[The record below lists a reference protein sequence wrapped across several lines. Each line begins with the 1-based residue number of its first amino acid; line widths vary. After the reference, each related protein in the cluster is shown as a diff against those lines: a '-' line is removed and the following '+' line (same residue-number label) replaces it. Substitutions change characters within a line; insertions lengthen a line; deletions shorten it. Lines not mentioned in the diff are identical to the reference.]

1 MNKQAVIFDLDGS
14 ILNTL
19 EDLHRSV
26 NFALN
31 CSGLPERSLAQVR
44 HDVGNGIRTLIL
56 RSVPDGTS
64 DRAIAQVYG
73 DFQRHYKLHC
83 ADLTRPY
90 NGIPELLERIRGH
103 GFRTAVVSNKADF
116 AVQLLMER
124 YFPGQF
130 DVVLGE
136 REGIPKKPAPE
147 PVHTVLSLLGVKPQ
161 DAVYVGDSE
170 VDVQTAANAG
180 LPCVCVDWGFRSR
193 ETLLQAGAQQIVSTP
208 EALWKQLIS
217 F

>member
-1 MNKQAVIFDLDGS
+1 MRPCRAVIFDLDGS

-90 NGIPELLERIRGH
+90 NGIPELLEEAESIRRPSWGVLTVAKDGKVTVVH
-103 GFRTAVVSNKADF
+103 EPERLNPAFR
-116 AVQLLMER
+116 
-124 YFPGQF
+124 
-130 DVVLGE
+130 
-136 REGIPKKPAPE
+136 
-147 PVHTVLSLLGVKPQ
+147 VK
-161 DAVYVGDSE
+161 
-170 VDVQTAANAG
+170 
-180 LPCVCVDWGFRSR
+180 
-193 ETLLQAGAQQIVSTP
+193 TLHNFII
-208 EALWKQLIS
+208 KQK
-217 F
+217 